1 MVEGSVPSGL
11 RPSRGLSS
19 ITRLAESKNISGR
32 KKRHRLYVIAV
43 TGSDSVDF
51 YVGQTTRLVENR
63 LKQHQSRKKERYA
76 AKIFQKERGTA
87 DHLRYDL
94 FEGLPYFTEKK
105 VAEQAEGILAD
116 VIETQLKATVE
127 CDVLRKRKRKR
138 TAAAKTSH
146 KAVKAQPKAA
156 KKAPARG

>member
-1 MVEGSVPSGL
+1 MEEPIPSGL

-19 ITRLAESKNISGR
+19 IARLAANKNVPGR

-43 TGSDSVDF
+43 TDSDSVDF

-63 LKQHQSRKKERYA
+63 LRQHQSRKREKNA
-76 AKIFQKERGTA
+76 ARIFQKKLGTA

-105 VAEQAEGILAD
+105 AAEQAEGVLAD

-127 CDVLRKRKRKR
+127 CDVLRKRKKTRK
-138 TAAAKTSH
+138 AAAKTGQ
-146 KAVKAQPKAA
+146 KAVKAQPRAVKRE
-156 KKAPARG
+156 PARG

>member
-1 MVEGSVPSGL
+1 MEEPIPSGL

-19 ITRLAESKNISGR
+19 IARLAANKNVPGR

-43 TGSDSVDF
+43 TDSDSVDF

-63 LKQHQSRKKERYA
+63 LRQHQSRKREEYA
-76 AKIFQKERGTA
+76 ATIFHKKRGTA

-127 CDVLRKRKRKR
+127 CDVLHKRKKTRKE
-138 TAAAKTSH
+138 AAKTGQ
-146 KAVKAQPKAA
+146 KAVKAQPRAVKRE
-156 KKAPARG
+156 PARG

>member
-1 MVEGSVPSGL
+1 MEESRPNGL
-11 RPSRGLSS
+11 RSSRGLSS
-19 ITRLAESKNISGR
+19 IARLAANSNVPGR

-43 TGSDSVDF
+43 TDSDSVDF

-63 LKQHQSRKKERYA
+63 LRQHQSRKREKNA
-76 AKIFQKERGTA
+76 ARIFQKKRGTA
-87 DHLRYDL
+87 DQLRYDL

-116 VIETQLKATVE
+116 VIETQLNATVE

-138 TAAAKTSH
+138 KEAAKSGQ
-146 KAVKAQPKAA
+146 KAVKAQPRAVKRER
-156 KKAPARG
+156 ARG

>member
-63 LKQHQSRKKERYA
+63 LKQHQSRKKEKYA
-76 AKIFQKERGTA
+76 AKIFQ
-87 DHLRYDL
+87 
-94 FEGLPYFTEKK
+94 
-105 VAEQAEGILAD
+105 
-116 VIETQLKATVE
+116 
-127 CDVLRKRKRKR
+127 RKRGRQTICGTTCLRACRISRRRRSLSRRRGSWR
-138 TAAAKTSH
+138 TSL
-146 KAVKAQPKAA
+146 
-156 KKAPARG
+156 RRS

>member
-1 MVEGSVPSGL
+1 MEEPIPSGL

-19 ITRLAESKNISGR
+19 IARLAANKNVPGR

-43 TGSDSVDF
+43 TDSDSVDF

-63 LKQHQSRKKERYA
+63 LRQHQSRKREEYA
-76 AKIFQKERGTA
+76 ATIFLKKRGTA

-127 CDVLRKRKRKR
+127 CDVLRKRKKTRKE
-138 TAAAKTSH
+138 AAKTGQ
-146 KAVKAQPKAA
+146 KAVKAQPRAVKRE
-156 KKAPARG
+156 PARG

>member
-1 MVEGSVPSGL
+1 MADLIPSGL

-19 ITRLAESKNISGR
+19 IARLAASKNVPGR

-43 TGSDSVDF
+43 TDSDSVDF

-63 LKQHQSRKKERYA
+63 LKQHQSRKQEKYA
-76 AKIFQKERGTA
+76 AKIFRKKRGTA
-87 DHLRYDL
+87 DRLRYDL

-116 VIETQLKATVE
+116 VIEAQLKATVE
-127 CDVLRKRKRKR
+127 CEVLRKRKRKR
-138 TAAAKTSH
+138 KEAAKAGQ
-146 KAVKAQPKAA
+146 KAVKAQPRSV
-156 KKAPARG
+156 KKGPASG